1 MMSLQSLHHLKYY
14 VLLTINFAVFAEQSV
29 PQEIKSEYYG
39 VPCVGYKP
47 GEDDL
52 QTLFDVIS
60 RYRLDFTEKQYP
72 GVSRVRGTTRM
83 QTAYRIDR
91 DANLTLSTRQ
101 VFPIGLP
108 EEFSFTTIFRTWRT
122 PRVAW
127 RIFQISNSQGIP
139 EFSIELNP
147 NGRTLD
153 LTIGN
158 HDKYPQTFQ
167 FDNPNLFENKQWHKV
182 QVSVFREK
190 ANVYV
195 DCVLL
200 GSTKLQNWWPI
211 DVGGQISISRTMEYP
226 QTVPIDLQ
234 WMIVDCD
241 PTKPERERCDELPL
255 IVYEQKKTTCDT
267 VCPQGPPG
275 ANGTQ
280 GPRGF
285 PGYPGAPGLIGLNG
299 LKGEKGE
306 TGNTGERGDSGD
318 AGPRG
323 FPGIPGAD
331 GVRGPMGVRGP
342 PGMPGPMFVDGKS
355 FGEKGQPG
363 QKGQRGENGFPGLP
377 GAPGAKGDVGEAGLP
392 GLRGLTGL
400 HGEPGSIGPT
410 GLPGQKGESGRDGIP
425 GLVSGIPGRIGQKGE
440 PGLPGTD
447 GYPGTKG
454 DSGLRGPPGLRGE
467 PGIQGPPGL
476 PGMPGEP
483 GFPGNG
489 GVISEEE
496 IRSVCRQV
504 LREEIHGFMPEPSFS
519 KYGLPGT
526 PGLPG
531 PPGKQ
536 GSPGEGGFNG
546 LPGPPGLPGIPGVSG
561 EKGDKGEKGEEG
573 LRIEGPPGPRGLPG
587 PQGEDGPPGHPGER
601 GKSGRPGV
609 PGKIGFPGT
618 PGSCEP
624 CNYPIG
630 NYMQYLPTEEKG

>member
-153 LTIGN
+153 LTVGN

-299 LKGEKGE
+299 LKGEKV
-306 TGNTGERGDSGD
+306 GNSEFLDDLHDKSGK
-318 AGPRG
+318 PLLVPLCL
-323 FPGIPGAD
+323 FFVQ
-331 GVRGPMGVRGP
+331 VRV
-342 PGMPGPMFVDGKS
+342 K
-355 FGEKGQPG
+355 
-363 QKGQRGENGFPGLP
+363 L
-377 GAPGAKGDVGEAGLP
+377 
-392 GLRGLTGL
+392 
-400 HGEPGSIGPT
+400 
-410 GLPGQKGESGRDGIP
+410 
-425 GLVSGIPGRIGQKGE
+425 
-440 PGLPGTD
+440 
-447 GYPGTKG
+447 
-454 DSGLRGPPGLRGE
+454 
-467 PGIQGPPGL
+467 GIQG
-476 PGMPGEP
+476 
-483 GFPGNG
+483 
-489 GVISEEE
+489 
-496 IRSVCRQV
+496 
-504 LREEIHGFMPEPSFS
+504 REATVEMLDHEDSQEFLELMV
-519 KYGLPGT
+519 YGDPW
-526 PGLPG
+526 
-531 PPGKQ
+531 
-536 GSPGEGGFNG
+536 EC
-546 LPGPPGLPGIPGVSG
+546 
-561 EKGDKGEKGEEG
+561 
-573 LRIEGPPGPRGLPG
+573 
-587 PQGEDGPPGHPGER
+587 EDHLECPVR
-601 GKSGRPGV
+601 CSSMVRASGRKANPGRKV
-609 PGKIGFPGT
+609 NVERMDFQGFL
-618 PGSCEP
+618 EHLEQKV
-624 CNYPIG
+624 
-630 NYMQYLPTEEKG
+630 M